1 MTAPQRYDTVHGDGD
16 GHVEDVRARQCADEE
31 LQRLPL
37 LLLGTDA
44 EDAPSVGQDGHA
56 RADQPS
62 QRVGVDDVILHG
74 GYLIHHVGAGQGG
87 RLEELLARA
96 GAHEEK
102 EEVVMGRRGC
112 RASGKAGILSG
123 WACTLHG
130 LDAVGRE
137 RSGGVTQ
144 SDGGGGG
151 GGGGWRTRASSF
163 ISQRLERG
171 REKRGTRVIRDRGS
185 EEDMRKIVLVSPIQN
200 NP

>member
-1 MTAPQRYDTVHGDGD
+1 MAAQRYDAVHGDGD

-31 LQRLPL
+31 LQWLPL

-87 RLEELLARA
+87 RLEELLAKA
-96 GAHEEK
+96 GTHEEK

-123 WACTLHG
+123 WACILHG
-130 LDAVGRE
+130 LDTAGKE
-137 RSGGVTQ
+137 HGSGVTQ
-144 SDGGGGG
+144 WDVR
-151 GGGGWRTRASSF
+151 GGGWQSRASSF
-163 ISQRLERG
+163 LSLRLERG
-171 REKRGTRVIRDRGS
+171 RDKRGTHSDQRQRES
-185 EEDMRKIVLVSPIQN
+185 AE
-200 NP
+200 